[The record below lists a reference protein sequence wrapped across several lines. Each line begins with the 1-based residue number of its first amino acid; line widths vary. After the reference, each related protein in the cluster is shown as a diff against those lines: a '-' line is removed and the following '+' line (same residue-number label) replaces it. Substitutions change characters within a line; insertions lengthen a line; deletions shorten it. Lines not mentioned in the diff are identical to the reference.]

1 MGPESLA
8 AKMSRGKMS
17 PKVAFACGL
26 PVAFRRN
33 LRHYRF
39 APERVVQ
46 HRTLTVTL
54 PCHAKMYIPNFAKN
68 A

>member
-1 MGPESLA
+1 MRPESLA

-17 PKVAFACGL
+17 PKIVSACGL